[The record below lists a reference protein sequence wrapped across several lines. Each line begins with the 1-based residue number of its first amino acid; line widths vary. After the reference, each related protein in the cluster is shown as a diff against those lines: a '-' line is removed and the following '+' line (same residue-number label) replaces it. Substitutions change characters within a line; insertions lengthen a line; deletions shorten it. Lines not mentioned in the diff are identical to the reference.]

1 MKHIFKRVRQQ
12 SPSLA
17 LCALLALAGCGGGG
31 GNDGETVSPVNVAPK
46 AVLALATDAGT
57 PSVGAEVGLTGAGSS
72 DQEGSVLTYTWTL
85 QSKPGGSNVSLPASA
100 AATLKFTPDYVGNYV
115 VRLRVTDRDGAYSE
129 QDLTVTVAN
138 HVPVAVLDKTGATVL
153 SGGGVTVSGGLSYD
167 EDGDPLTY
175 TWTIDSKPAT
185 STMTLANA
193 GNATLGF
200 TPDVAGNYVL
210 LLKVSDGK
218 RPVTARVDVKVL
230 SQLSGFSQLS
240 FTPLAAKYSK
250 ALDKLILVSTGP
262 DALRIADPFTGQIK
276 SVVLPGA
283 YKALS
288 LSADGKLAAV
298 LQEGQVTL
306 VDLQTASIVRT
317 SSTGS
322 SATEVMV
329 TDAGLVYLSGQTSG
343 QWYSPAVTLLNARTG
358 EIIPAIGNPY
368 GGTFYGTMHGV
379 YSPVNNKGYM
389 IGEGL
394 SPADISYFTTDATS
408 KAIIAY
414 GDSPYHGD
422 YAMGSTLFLSAK
434 EDLVFTSAGTY
445 FSADTLRYAGKLA
458 LKGTNSY
465 SASIV
470 SLSQSSAL
478 ETLAIEGSYDYAY
491 PSYTWTYPGT
501 YRRYTGAQM
510 QFASELSFPIIDGQP
525 TYGRYIFHSA
535 AGSHVAVVQS
545 GSAQQTASGLQYY
558 LIYR

>member
-1 MKHIFKRVRQQ
+1 MNYIFERVRQQ

-31 GNDGETVSPVNVAPK
+31 GDSAPPANVAPK

-72 DQEGSVLTYTWTL
+72 DQEGSVLTYAWTL
-85 QSKPGGSNVSLPASA
+85 QSKPGGSNVSLPASTA
-100 AATLKFTPDYVGNYV
+100 TTLKFTPDYVGNYV
-115 VRLRVTDRDGAYSE
+115 VRLRVTDRDGAFSE

-153 SGGGVTVSGGLSYD
+153 SGGGVTLSGGLSYD

-175 TWTIDSKPAT
+175 TWTIDSKPTT
-185 STMTLANA
+185 STMTLANTGA
-193 GNATLGF
+193 ANLSF

-230 SQLSGFSQLS
+230 AQLSGFSQLS

-250 ALDKLILVSTGP
+250 ALDKLILVSSGP

-306 VDLQTASIVRT
+306 VDLQTAAIVRT

-322 SATEVMV
+322 SATEVML

-358 EIIPAIGNPY
+358 EVIPAIGNPY

-389 IGEGL
+389 VGEGI
-394 SPADISYFTTDATS
+394 SPVDISYFATDPTS
-408 KAIIAY
+408 KAVTAY

-422 YAMGSTLFLSAK
+422 YPMGSTLFLSSK
-434 EDLVFTSAGTY
+434 EDVVFTSTGTY
-445 FSADTLRYAGKLA
+445 FSTDTLRYAGKLA
-458 LKGTNSY
+458 LKGTSSY
-465 SASIV
+465 TGSIV

-478 ETLAIEGSYDYAY
+478 ETLAIEGTYDYYY
-491 PSYTWTYPGT
+491 PNYAWTYPAT
-501 YRRYTGAQM
+501 YRRYSGAQM
-510 QFASELSFPIIDGQP
+510 QFASDLSFPVIDGQP

-535 AGSHVAVVQS
+535 AGSHVAVVQA
-545 GSAQQTASGLQYY
+545 GSALQTASGLQYY